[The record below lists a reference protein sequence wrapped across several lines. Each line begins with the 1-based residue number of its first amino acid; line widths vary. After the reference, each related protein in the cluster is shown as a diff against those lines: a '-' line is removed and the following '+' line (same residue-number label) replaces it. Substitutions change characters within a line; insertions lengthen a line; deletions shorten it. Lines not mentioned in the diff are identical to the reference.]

1 MSDPRLSVIVPLYR
15 ELRWLEE
22 ALSSVDQDGFEHW
35 EVVLVDDGS
44 PVDPRPL
51 IARFLKD
58 DRFRYVATVHGGIA
72 AARNRGLRHA
82 RGRWTAFLDQDDRSL
97 PNRFQRQIAFGEAHG
112 DAIALV
118 YSDYERIDEQGRVID
133 RYVSRAVPHGR
144 LVRECLSDRG
154 PIALGTAL
162 CRTDWLR
169 RAGGF
174 DPDLSGFDECDLF
187 IRLALAGAEFGYL
200 PGIVHQ
206 WRRHGGNTMK
216 SPEFQA
222 ARLRFLT
229 KLEGMAEADERLRAV
244 LPAFQGRSWYAI
256 GLYHAE
262 RGSWGEALRWCW
274 RAWRK
279 SPALGSA
286 LYLAVKAWLADRR

>member
-1 MSDPRLSVIVPLYR
+1 MSDPWLSVIVPLYR
-15 ELRWLEE
+15 EFRWLGE
-22 ALSSVDQDGFEHW
+22 ALSSVEQDGFEHW

-51 IARFLKD
+51 IAPFLKD
-58 DRFRYVATVHGGIA
+58 DRFRYVATMHGGIA

-97 PNRFQRQIAFGEAHG
+97 PDRFKRQIAFGEAHG
-112 DAIALV
+112 GAVTVV
-118 YSDYERIDEQGRVID
+118 YSDYERIDEQGCVID
-133 RYVSRAVPHGR
+133 RYVSRVVPHDR

-154 PIALGTAL
+154 PIALGTVL

-169 RAGGF
+169 CAGGF
-174 DPDLSGFDECDLF
+174 DPDLSGLDECDLF

-216 SPEFQA
+216 SPEFHA
-222 ARLRFLT
+222 ARLLFLT
-229 KLEGMAEADERLRAV
+229 KLEGMAEADQRLRAV
-244 LPAFQGRSWYAI
+244 LRAFQGRTWYAI

-262 RGSWGEALRWCW
+262 RGSWDEALRWCW
-274 RAWRK
+274 RAWRR
-279 SPALGSA
+279 SPTLGSA